1 MIQVVIHGYKTLM
14 KQLVAENL
22 CHRLAV
28 FKSHNNLSLQMTLS
42 GLLTFKLL
50 LVGPDID
57 NVYNTLH
64 ICFDFRKF

>member
-1 MIQVVIHGYKTLM
+1 MIQVVIYGYKTQM

-28 FKSHNNLSLQMTLS
+28 FKSSHNNLSLQMTLS

-50 LVGPDID
+50 LVGPDIY
-57 NVYNTLH
+57 NVYNTLQH
-64 ICFDFRKF
+64 LF

>member
-50 LVGPDID
+50 LVGPDIY
-57 NVYNTLH
+57 NAYNTLQH
-64 ICFDFRKF
+64 LF

>member
-1 MIQVVIHGYKTLM
+1 MIQVVIHVYKTLM

-50 LVGPDID
+50 LVGPDIY
-57 NVYNTLH
+57 NVYNTLQH
-64 ICFDFRKF
+64 LF

>member
-1 MIQVVIHGYKTLM
+1 MNDPSVIHGYKTLM

-50 LVGPDID
+50 LVGPDIY
-57 NVYNTLH
+57 NVYNTLQH
-64 ICFDFRKF
+64 LF